1 MARDHDDLACEFH
14 DTLRAY
20 RAPATAELRAYYVGR
35 LMTFA
40 EEQNKHVLELRYQDL
55 TLWLSKFV
63 GQSPWTKRTAK
74 SSLSVFFKWA
84 HALRLITDNPAD
96 GLPSMRAPR
105 GVPNPCPEPA
115 IQDALDRC
123 TRRIDVL
130 MLFLGE
136 YQGLRAGEIA
146 QLHTSDIID
155 DQVCVRGKGNRDRV
169 VPLHPLLR
177 DVLQVFPSGYLFPSD
192 KNPHG
197 HMLPASIGRR
207 VRFLLGHQPR
217 RNAHSLRHRF
227 GVDAL
232 ELNPDLMAL
241 RDLLGHESVA
251 TTEIYTRASTRRL
264 RIMVESLPERP
275 GHREAFEQVE
285 APTMR
290 HDRHSRQDPPNLRA
304 HISRRV
310 RGEHHEQD
318 SHNVARQIQVRSH
331 REA

>member
-1 MARDHDDLACEFH
+1 MVPDHDNLVREFH

-20 RAPATAELRAYYVGR
+20 RSVATAELRVYYIRR
-35 LMTFA
+35 LMAFA
-40 EEQNKHVLELRYQDL
+40 DANSQHVLDL
-55 TLWLSKFV
+55 THRDLTRWLAKSV

-74 SSLSVFFKWA
+74 SSLSVFFAWA
-84 HALRLITDNPAD
+84 HTLRLIEHNPAD

-115 IQDALDRC
+115 IREALNRC

-130 MLFLGE
+130 MIFLGE

-146 QLHTSDIID
+146 QLHTNDIVD
-155 DQVCVRGKGNRDRV
+155 DQIRVRGKGSRDRI

-177 DVLQVFPSGYLFPSD
+177 DVLGVFPSGYLFPSD

-207 VRFLLGHQPR
+207 VRYLLGHQAR
-217 RNAHSLRHRF
+217 RNSHSLRHRF

-251 TTEIYTRASTRRL
+251 TTEIYTRASTKRL
-264 RIMVESLPERP
+264 RIMVEALPERP
-275 GHREAFEQVE
+275 GDRDAFDHLAA
-285 APTMR
+285 AP
-290 HDRHSRQDPPNLRA
+290 N
-304 HISRRV
+304 
-310 RGEHHEQD
+310 
-318 SHNVARQIQVRSH
+318 
-331 REA
+331 

>member
-1 MARDHDDLACEFH
+1 MAPDHDDLACEFY

-20 RAPATAELRAYYVGR
+20 RAAATADLRVYYIRR

-40 EEQNKHVLELRYQDL
+40 EDTNQHVLELTARDL
-55 TLWLSKFV
+55 SRWLSKEV

-74 SSLSVFFKWA
+74 SSVSVFFSWA
-84 HALRLITDNPAD
+84 HALRMIEHNPAD

-115 IQDALDRC
+115 IREALKRC
-123 TRRIDVL
+123 TRRVDVL
-130 MLFLGE
+130 MIFLGE

-146 QLHTSDIID
+146 QLHTSDIVD
-155 DQVCVRGKGNRDRV
+155 DQIRVRGKGRRDRV

-177 DVLQVFPSGYLFPSD
+177 DVLRVFPSGYLFPSD

-207 VRFLLGHQPR
+207 VRYLLGNQPR
-217 RNAHSLRHRF
+217 RNSHSLRHRF

-251 TTEIYTRASTRRL
+251 TTEIYTRASTKRL
-264 RIMVESLPERP
+264 RVMVEALPERP
-275 GHREAFEQVE
+275 GDRAAFEGLIAV
-285 APTMR
+285 
-290 HDRHSRQDPPNLRA
+290 PN
-304 HISRRV
+304 
-310 RGEHHEQD
+310 
-318 SHNVARQIQVRSH
+318 
-331 REA
+331 